1 MPSTFAATGGVNE
14 LFVDALRYPIRDR
27 TQLDGTAKCLVCL
40 LLAGILL
47 RIASRI
53 WPDWAF
59 LGPLVLAIVPAV
71 GFFGLVGG
79 VLSGAGFPDLLTRST
94 ATFAWRLLAVSAVYL
109 LLPVLAIVA
118 TGYVIGSGAVP
129 AAIGGITAATLSTVA
144 LLLTIVCSYLL
155 PAAAVT
161 GIEEGVRAGL
171 RREALRGT
179 ASGAYFLAWVG
190 AMVLVVLSWSVV
202 ATVAAR
208 SLVAVVA
215 LAWFSYAHVAA
226 AALLAEGVERTRY
239 WQR

>member
-1 MPSTFAATGGVNE
+1 MSE
-14 LFVDALRYPIRDR
+14 LFVDALRYPIQDR
-27 TQLDGTAKCLVCL
+27 TRLDGTAKCLVCL
-40 LLAGILL
+40 LLAGILF
-47 RIASRI
+47 RIAARI

-59 LGPLVLAIVPAV
+59 LAPLVVAVVPAA

-79 VLSGAGFPDLLTRST
+79 VLSGAEFPDLLTRST
-94 ATFAWRLLAVSAVYL
+94 ATFARRLLAVSAVYL

-129 AAIGGITAATLSTVA
+129 AEIGGITAATLATVA

-155 PAAAVT
+155 PAAAVS
-161 GIEEGVRAGL
+161 GIEDGVRAGL

-190 AMVLVVLSWSVV
+190 AIVLVVVSWSVL
-202 ATVAAR
+202 ATVATR
-208 SLVAVVA
+208 SLAAVVA